1 MATQLVTLSR
11 ELDALRDDDEETLV
25 GSSLHQGA
33 IVALY
38 TGLVLC
44 GPRRGL
50 PCFVGNQLKLVIPR
64 GGNRAPY
71 QPAPDILV
79 HPTLGASWRSS
90 LLLAVD
96 GPPALIIEVASPST
110 ATERDV
116 HLTAPD
122 GKPRAYEAAG
132 VAEYLVF
139 DPAGDILGAQV
150 WACRAGSRGYEPWE
164 PDAAGRWSSAALG
177 ISFEPQGVLLRVYDQ
192 AGRLVPTIDERD
204 AAATELDRRI
214 VELDPVAAE
223 QDRRI
228 AELEAEVRRLR
239 GE

>member
-1 MATQLVTLSR
+1 MATQLRVLGR
-11 ELDALRDDDEETLV
+11 ELDTLRDDDEESLV
-25 GSSLHQGA
+25 ESSLHQEA

-38 TGLVLC
+38 TSLILC

-50 PCFVGNQLKLVIPR
+50 PWFVGNQLKLVIPR

-79 HPTLGASWRSS
+79 HPTLATDWRDS
-90 LLLAVD
+90 LRLAVD
-96 GPPALIIEVASPST
+96 GPLALIIEVASPVT
-110 ATERDV
+110 AAERDV
-116 HLTAPD
+116 NLTAPD
-122 GKPRAYEAAG
+122 GKPRAHEAAG

-150 WACRAGSRGYEPWE
+150 WAHRAGSRGYEPWE
-164 PDAAGRWSSAALG
+164 PDTAGRWASAALG

-192 AGRLVPTIDERD
+192 SDRLVPTIDELD
-204 AAATELDRRI
+204 AG
-214 VELDPVAAE
+214 VAE
-223 QDRRI
+223 RDRRI